1 MFIINNNK
9 GNMKGG
15 SLVKLSLLDK
25 TVKKYVLGHLG
36 YFCLVVML
44 RVLTEAFQVFVMFR

>member
-1 MFIINNNK
+1 MCCIQRGLLSNMTIISNNK

-25 TVKKYVLGHLG
+25 TVNKYVLGHLG
-36 YFCLVVML
+36 YFLPCYN
-44 RVLTEAFQVFVMFR
+44 AKHD

>member
-1 MFIINNNK
+1 MIIINNNK

-25 TVKKYVLGHLG
+25 TIKKYVLGRLG
-36 YFCLVVML
+36 YFRLVVTL
-44 RVLTEAFQVFVMFR
+44 RVLTELFQVFMMFG